1 MLRGGF
7 DGAELM
13 PPKRATSVR
22 WILCL
27 WPGLPQLWL
36 AGAWSGLALAVGFAS
51 LLNLLLLTSFL
62 WTEWVEG
69 AFRVAGWTAVAVLW
83 SVSIVTGRRWLQ
95 EQVVE
100 NRRRR
105 EEDLFPRALGE
116 YLKGNWYEAEAACK
130 ILLRRVSGDVQARL
144 LLATLL
150 RRTRRWSEARE
161 QLDVLGRLEAAA
173 NWEFEIAG
181 ERERLTEAVEQAA
194 VEVERG
200 GVGGEGVGSQTD
212 EHQKAEDQKAAVPAA
227 MLPAA

>member
-1 MLRGGF
+1 
-7 DGAELM
+7 M
-13 PPKRATSVR
+13 PVKRATSVR

-51 LLNLLLLTSFL
+51 LLDLLLLTSLL
-62 WTEWVEG
+62 WTEWVEP

-83 SVSIVTGRRWLQ
+83 SVSIVTGRRWSQ
-95 EQVVE
+95 ELMTQ
-100 NRRRR
+100 RARPR

-130 ILLRRVSGDVQARL
+130 NLLRRVSGDVQARL

-161 QLDVLGRLEAAA
+161 QLDVLGRLEAAVR
-173 NWEFEIAG
+173 WEFEIAG
-181 ERERLTEAVEQAA
+181 ERERLAEAMEQATI
-194 VEVERG
+194 EVG
-200 GVGGEGVGSQTD
+200 QEGLSSGTD
-212 EHQKAEDQKAAVPAA
+212 EHQKAQVPVA